1 MQNLTNQY
9 LLSPLNIK
17 GVIFK
22 NRIFQR
28 GGSGVEAD
36 LSARTAD
43 RYGFPSD
50 RDQVNV
56 IPEDDLLKI
65 PDIYAQEALRAKEEG
80 YKVGVI
86 HGETGTFLG
95 SSISPGGNNRTDQ
108 WGGSFE
114 NRMRLVL
121 CIVEEI
127 HKAVGSELILEFCMS
142 GAEFVSDGYTV
153 EEGIEIAKALDQK
166 VDILHVAAGVDSVK
180 DSFCKNYPFMGI
192 LHGSNIRLASEIK
205 KHVNT
210 LIATIGG
217 LNDPEMMN
225 DIIAVGKADILYRD
239 ILLESAGADTAFR
252 SDWS

>member
-22 NRIFQR
+22 NRIFKTV
-28 GGSGVEAD
+28 GSGVETD
-36 LSARTAD
+36 LTARTAD
-43 RYGFPSD
+43 RCDFLCD
-50 RDQVNV
+50 KDHVNTV
-56 IPEDDLLKI
+56 SENDLLKI
-65 PDIYAQEALRAKEEG
+65 QEIYAREAVMAEKEG

-95 SSISPGGNNRTDQ
+95 NFISQRENDRKDQ
-108 WGGSFE
+108 WGGNFE

-121 CIVEEI
+121 SIIEKI
-127 HKAVGSELILEFCMS
+127 HEAVGNKLIIEFCMS
-142 GAEFVSDGYTV
+142 GAEFISNGYTV

-166 VDILHVAAGVDSVK
+166 VDILYVAAGVDGGK
-180 DSFCKNYPFMGI
+180 DSFYKKYPAMGI

-217 LNDPEMMN
+217 LNDPKMMN
-225 DIIAVGKADILYRD
+225 DIIAVGKADILYSD
-239 ILLESAGADTAFR
+239 ILL
-252 SDWS
+252 